1 MNYDEGVIELNH
13 TIVFARNKHAAAAF
27 LADILGLPPPTE
39 APPFVAVQLSNR
51 VTLDFGE
58 SRGDVLPAHY
68 AFLVDEATFD
78 AALARLKARG
88 VPFYPGPRFERE
100 GEINTND
107 GGRGLYFRDLDGH
120 GLELITVPYGGWPA
134 P

>member
-1 MNYDEGVIELNH
+1 MIELNH
-13 TIVFARNKHAAAAF
+13 TIVFSRDKRAAAAF
-27 LADILGLPPPTE
+27 LVDVLGLPPPTE

-51 VTLDFGE
+51 VTLDFSE
-58 SRGDVLPAHY
+58 PKVDFVSAHY
-68 AFLVDEATFD
+68 AFLVDDATFD
-78 AALARLKARG
+78 AALARLKARS

>member
-1 MNYDEGVIELNH
+1 MNYAEGVIELNH
-13 TIVFARNKHAAAAF
+13 TIVFARDKRAAAAF
-27 LADILGLPPPTE
+27 LADVLGLPSPTE
-39 APPFVAVQLSNR
+39 APPFVVVQLSNR
-51 VTLDFGE
+51 VTLDFSEPGV
-58 SRGDVLPAHY
+58 SFIPAHY

-78 AALARLKARG
+78 AALARLRARA
-88 VPFYPGPRFERE
+88 VPFYPGPRFERA